1 MKSKQTIKETR
12 QALCSAN
19 PSSSLKQKQ
28 QISNQLHIGK
38 SVVLSL
44 TLLLLLLFSGRVG
57 FCQLV
62 KWWESTGEVK
72 NKVLFFTTGER
83 RENKDTVKLRWAGN
97 DSPSKLRQQ
106 PSLVCLCSVLTW
118 EGTPLWALSDLTI
131 WAVGGFRLTI
141 FYIVIN
147 PITVWLKY

>member
-19 PSSSLKQKQ
+19 SSSSLKQKQ

-72 NKVLFFTTGER
+72 NKVLFFTSGER
-83 RENKDTVKLRWAGN
+83 RENKDTAKQAMTVPANLGS
-97 DSPSKLRQQ
+97 SPAWY
-106 PSLVCLCSVLTW
+106 VCALCWPGRGPPYELCQT
-118 EGTPLWALSDLTI
+118 
-131 WAVGGFRLTI
+131 
-141 FYIVIN
+141 
-147 PITVWLKY
+147 